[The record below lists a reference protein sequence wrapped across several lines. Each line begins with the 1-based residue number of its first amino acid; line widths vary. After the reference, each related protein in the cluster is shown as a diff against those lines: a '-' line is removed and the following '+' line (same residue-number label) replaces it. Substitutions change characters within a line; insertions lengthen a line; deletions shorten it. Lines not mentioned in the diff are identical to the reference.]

1 MPAAQLLL
9 ISWILLVFPA
19 KTEDVTKPPAPPAFP
34 AGKAA
39 PGPADPLASLD
50 GAQIQDLF
58 QWLSRHTM
66 DPAALSQDALNRAAL
81 RRLLQDPRTGAQIVE
96 TEAATPLP
104 VHPPLLARLRPT
116 AAYAQPGP
124 LTGENLRSLA
134 TFLGSLPPEV
144 TTLFLDLRAPQPPA
158 PIAAAAALA
167 SLFLPE
173 KTPLFL
179 LQSSATPTTGAVPPS
194 PAPLLHSATGPG
206 AWERRVW
213 LLLDERTPPPAE
225 LAAHLLVHHL
235 QTLSF
240 GTPTP
245 GTLTETIDRP
255 LGPHHHVRLPAATV
269 FWPDGTRLTGTPL
282 VPQVRVPA
290 APDSREALL
299 TLTDPAALPALLLE
313 TDRPRR
319 TEAALMA
326 GTPPELTPTSQ
337 PTSQPT
343 PAPRPDPVL
352 QQALDLLETSAL
364 LKLDAPEEIKRPLR
378 GR

>member
-9 ISWILLVFPA
+9 ISWIFLLLPA
-19 KTEDVTKPPAPPAFP
+19 LVEDGENAATRPALS
-34 AGKAA
+34 AGETA

-58 QWLSRHTM
+58 QWLSHHAT

-81 RRLLQDPRTGAQIVE
+81 RSLLHDPRTGAQIVE
-96 TEAATPLP
+96 TEAAAPLP

-116 AAYAQPGP
+116 AAYAQPGR
-124 LTGENLRSLA
+124 LTGENIQALA

-144 TTLFLDLRAPQPPA
+144 TTLLLDLRAPPPPA
-158 PIAAAAALA
+158 PLAAAATLA
-167 SLFLPE
+167 SLFLRE

-179 LQSSATPTTGAVPPS
+179 LQSSATPTTGTVPPS
-194 PAPLLHSATGPG
+194 QAPLLHSATGPG
-206 AWERRVW
+206 AWNRRVW

-235 QTLSF
+235 QALSF

-282 VPQVRVPA
+282 APQVRVPA

-299 TLTDPAALPALLLE
+299 TLTDPAGLPALLLE

-319 TEAALMA
+319 NEAALMA
-326 GTPPELTPTSQ
+326 GTPPELSTSHPT
-337 PTSQPT
+337 
-343 PAPRPDPVL
+343 AALRPDSVL
-352 QQALDLLETSAL
+352 QQALDLLETSAV
-364 LKLDAPEEIKRPLR
+364 LKLDAPEEIKRAVQRPFKK
-378 GR
+378 

>member
-9 ISWILLVFPA
+9 ISCISLVLPA
-19 KTEDVTKPPAPPAFP
+19 SAEDGESAATRPAPS
-34 AGKAA
+34 AGETA
-39 PGPADPLASLD
+39 PIPPDPLASLD

-58 QWLSRHTM
+58 QWLSRHVT
-66 DPAALSQDALNRAAL
+66 DPALISQDALNRAAL
-81 RRLLQDPRTGAQIVE
+81 RSLLHDPRTGAQIVE

-124 LTGENLRSLA
+124 LTGENLRALA

-144 TTLFLDLRAPQPPA
+144 TTLLLDLRAPQPPA
-158 PIAAAAALA
+158 PIAAAATLA

-179 LQSSATPTTGAVPPS
+179 LQSSATSSPAAVPLA
-194 PAPLLHSATGPG
+194 PAPLLHSATGPL
-206 AWERRVW
+206 AWDRRVW

-225 LAAHLLVHHL
+225 LAAQLLVHHL
-235 QTLSF
+235 QAVSF

-245 GTLTETIDRP
+245 GSLTETIDRP
-255 LGPHHHVRLPAATV
+255 LGPHLRVRLPAATV
-269 FWPDGTRLTGTPL
+269 CWPDGTRLTGTAL

-313 TDRPRR
+313 TDRPRPN
-319 TEAALMA
+319 EAALMA
-326 GTPPELTPTSQ
+326 GTPPELTT
-337 PTSQPT
+337 TRLPT

-352 QQALDLLETSAL
+352 QQAIDLLETSAL
-364 LKLDAPEEIKRPLR
+364 LKLDAPEEIKRPLP
-378 GR
+378 GP

>member
-1 MPAAQLLL
+1 MPAPQLLL
-9 ISWILLVFPA
+9 ISWILLILPA
-19 KTEDVTKPPAPPAFP
+19 RAEDVIKPPAPPAAC
-34 AGKAA
+34 AGESA

-58 QWLSRHTM
+58 QWLSRHAT

-81 RRLLQDPRTGAQIVE
+81 RGLLQDPRTGALVVE
-96 TEAATPLP
+96 TAAAAPLP
-104 VHPPLLARLRPT
+104 VHPPLFARLRPT

-124 LTGENLRSLA
+124 LTGENLRALA
-134 TFLGSLPPEV
+134 NFLGSLPPEV
-144 TTLFLDLRAPQPPA
+144 TTLLLDLRAPQPPA
-158 PIAAAAALA
+158 SLAGAAAFA
-167 SLFLPE
+167 SLFLPD

-179 LQSSATPTTGAVPPS
+179 LQSSATPLPAAVPPT
-194 PAPLLHSATGPG
+194 PTPTPLLHSATGLK
-206 AWERRVW
+206 AWDRRVW
-213 LLLDERTPPPAE
+213 LLLDERIPPPAE

-235 QTLSF
+235 QALSF

-255 LGPHHHVRLPAATV
+255 LGPSHLVRLPAATV
-269 FWPDGTRLTGTPL
+269 SWPDGTRLTGTAL

-313 TDRPRR
+313 TDRPRLN
-319 TEAALMA
+319 EAALMA
-326 GTPPELTPTSQ
+326 ATPPELTTTRLPT
-337 PTSQPT
+337 T
-343 PAPRPDPVL
+343 APRPDPVL
-352 QQALDLLETSAL
+352 QQAIDLLETSAL
-364 LKLDAPEEIKRPLR
+364 LKLDAPEEIKRPLP

>member
-9 ISWILLVFPA
+9 ISWILLLLPA
-19 KTEDVTKPPAPPAFP
+19 LAEDSENSATRPAPS
-34 AGKAA
+34 AGETAL
-39 PGPADPLASLD
+39 GPADPLASLD
-50 GAQIQDLF
+50 GAQMQDVF
-58 QWLSRHTM
+58 QWLNRHAM

-81 RRLLQDPRTGAQIVE
+81 RSLLQDPRTGAVVVE
-96 TEAATPLP
+96 TAAAPPHP

-255 LGPHHHVRLPAATV
+255 LGPHHRVRLPAATV

-290 APDSREALL
+290 APESRQILL
-299 TLTDPAALPALLLE
+299 SLTNPTALPALLLE
-313 TDRPRR
+313 TDRPRLN
-319 TEAALMA
+319 EAALMA

-337 PTSQPT
+337 PTPS
-343 PAPRPDPVL
+343 PRPDPVL

-364 LKLDAPEEIKRPLR
+364 LKLDAPEEIKRAREGPFKK
-378 GR
+378 

>member
-1 MPAAQLLL
+1 MPAPPLLL
-9 ISWILLVFPA
+9 INWFLLLLPVLA
-19 KTEDVTKPPAPPAFP
+19 DDVSKSAVHPAPT
-34 AGKAA
+34 AA
-39 PGPADPLASLD
+39 ETAPVPPDPLASLD

-58 QWLSRHTM
+58 QWLSRHAT

-81 RRLLQDPRTGAQIVE
+81 RTLFHDPRTGAQVVE
-96 TEAATPLP
+96 TAADPSFP
-104 VHPPLLARLRPT
+104 IHPPLLTRLHHD

-124 LTGENLRSLA
+124 LSGENIRALA

-144 TTLFLDLRAPQPPA
+144 TTLLLDLRAPQPPA
-158 PIAAAAALA
+158 PLAGAAALT
-167 SLFLPE
+167 SLFLAE

-179 LQSSATPTTGAVPPS
+179 LQSSAASSPAAVPPA
-194 PAPLLHSATGPG
+194 PAPLLHSATGPR
-206 AWERRVW
+206 AWDRRVW

-235 QTLSF
+235 RALSF
-240 GTPTP
+240 GTPSP

-269 FWPDGTRLTGTPL
+269 CWPDGTRLTGTAL

-290 APDSREALL
+290 APDSREPLL
-299 TLTDPAALPALLLE
+299 TLTNPAALPALLLE
-313 TDRPRR
+313 TDRPRLN
-319 TEAALMA
+319 EAALMA
-326 GTPPELTPTSQ
+326 GTPPELTTASL
-337 PTSQPT
+337 PT

-364 LKLDAPEEIKRPLR
+364 LNLDAPEEIKRARQGPFKK
-378 GR
+378 

>member
-9 ISWILLVFPA
+9 ISWILLLLPA
-19 KTEDVTKPPAPPAFP
+19 SAEDVTKPPAPPAFS

-58 QWLSRHTM
+58 QWLSRHAT

-81 RRLLQDPRTGAQIVE
+81 RSLLQDPRTGAQIVE
-96 TEAATPLP
+96 TAAAAPLP

-124 LTGENLRSLA
+124 LTGENLRALA
-134 TFLGSLPPEV
+134 SFLGSLPPEV
-144 TTLFLDLRAPQPPA
+144 TTLLLDLRAPQPPA
-158 PIAAAAALA
+158 PLAGAAALA

-179 LQSSATPTTGAVPPS
+179 LQSSATPSPAAVPPS
-194 PAPLLHSATGPG
+194 HAPRLHSATGPG
-206 AWERRVW
+206 GWDCRVW
-213 LLLDERTPPPAE
+213 LLLDERTTPPAE

-235 QTLSF
+235 QALSF

-255 LGPHHHVRLPAATV
+255 LGPSHFVRLPAATV
-269 FWPDGTRLTGTPL
+269 SWPDGTRLTGTPL

-290 APDSREALL
+290 VAESRQALL
-299 TLTDPAALPALLLE
+299 TLTNPTALPALLLE
-313 TDRPRR
+313 TDRPRLN
-319 TEAALMA
+319 EAALMA
-326 GTPPELTPTSQ
+326 GTPPELTPSSQ
-337 PTSQPT
+337 PTS
-343 PAPRPDPVL
+343 APRPDPVL

-364 LKLDAPEEIKRPLR
+364 LKLDAPEEIKRPLP